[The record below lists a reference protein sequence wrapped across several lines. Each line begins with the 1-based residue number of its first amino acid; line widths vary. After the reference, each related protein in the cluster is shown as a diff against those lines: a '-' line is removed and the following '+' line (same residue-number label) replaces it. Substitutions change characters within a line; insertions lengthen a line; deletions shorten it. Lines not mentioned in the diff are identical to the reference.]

1 MVLLT
6 ELPSSPGSVTSYHQG
21 VGADAEKT
29 LVHSFPAN
37 GARPVGKHVH
47 PARAAIEA
55 AVGLQCGLRHGQ
67 PFSRFHDCKLP
78 AMEPTDCESVR
89 FPYIFPSDQLLED
102 YNMFDSHI

>member
-1 MVLLT
+1 
-6 ELPSSPGSVTSYHQG
+6 
-21 VGADAEKT
+21 
-29 LVHSFPAN
+29 
-37 GARPVGKHVH
+37 
-47 PARAAIEA
+47 
-55 AVGLQCGLRHGQ
+55 LQRGLRHGQ